1 MEKISTPNESEKIC
15 YIETMEKD
23 DCELL
28 LYNIKAN
35 GLISYNHIGEV
46 LSQVEVRLESSP
58 GRSSTSV

>member
-46 LSQVEVRLESSP
+46 LSQVDRGEA
-58 GRSSTSV
+58 